1 VGQGFVPAAELPL
14 GAVRGQMKAYPSEV
28 APLLPRHAG
37 QKAGG
42 AIELK
47 SAAHAM
53 AELNYS
59 WSGCAKSPPSTPDPT
74 RPGGGNQQTGRLLRN
89 QHASDA
95 VPGVSGTGVLRWPRR
110 DRSRS
115 KSIVGV
121 RLKQS
126 GMFWTF
132 WTVRG
137 ANAIVA
143 LRCCRFNHRFEDFRA
158 ETRAA

>member
-1 VGQGFVPAAELPL
+1 MELHHLAPIVKLFLGGCLANRECTSKSVTTERKPIVGQGFVPAAELPL

-74 RPGGGNQQTGRLLRN
+74 RPGGGNQQTG
-89 QHASDA
+89 
-95 VPGVSGTGVLRWPRR
+95 
-110 DRSRS
+110 
-115 KSIVGV
+115 
-121 RLKQS
+121 
-126 GMFWTF
+126 
-132 WTVRG
+132 
-137 ANAIVA
+137 
-143 LRCCRFNHRFEDFRA
+143 
-158 ETRAA
+158 